1 MFIKNNYV
9 TVFDPEK
16 ALQWSM
22 LVHNALILLCL
33 EDPFS
38 LELSTTSRF
47 IIFLPLILLNKSVIL
62 REENENSTSNRG
74 QISKIYKDLKNLDK
88 NPNDPIK
95 NGKQI

>member
-1 MFIKNNYV
+1 MFLKNNYV

-16 ALQWSM
+16 VLQWSM
-22 LVHNALILLCL
+22 LMHNALVFLCL
-33 EDPFS
+33 EDTFS
-38 LELSTTSRF
+38 LDLSTTSRF
-47 IIFLPLILLNKSVIL
+47 IIFLPLILLNKSLIL

-74 QISKIYKDLKNLDK
+74 EMCKIYKDLKNLDK